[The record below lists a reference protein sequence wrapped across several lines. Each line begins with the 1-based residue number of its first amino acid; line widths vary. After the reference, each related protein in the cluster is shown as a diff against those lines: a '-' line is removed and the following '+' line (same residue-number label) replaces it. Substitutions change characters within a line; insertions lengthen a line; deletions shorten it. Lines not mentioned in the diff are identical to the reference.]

1 MVKTLERHRNALCE
15 KHVIVPFCCSHQMY
29 RYLAGCFGLISCRH
43 YLGMALYFGIS
54 WRRAATN
61 MIKEIGTWSRYYPK
75 QYIVPP
81 KWMKSFFHIE
91 RRIIPRFLYFELL
104 LSLFF
109 LASGPINLMI
119 CIVAHYEKVVAG
131 FLVFSC
137 VCLSLI
143 NTIFFLITSFF
154 FKKK

>member
-1 MVKTLERHRNALCE
+1 MAIQQLGLVPACSYMESLVMQGGLKMVTFSECA
-15 KHVIVPFCCSHQMY
+15 FM
-29 RYLAGCFGLISCRH
+29 F
-43 YLGMALYFGIS
+43 LGMALYFGIS